1 MVNVE
6 FEARGILATE
16 PAGNYER
23 WALEIFRRR
32 FAKAKE
38 NVEVAEAEYKEAAKG
53 GTFTK
58 EEAAAHTKRWN
69 EACTR
74 QSITRAWLSELV
86 RDIVG
91 ELEFAK
97 KLDKWAAE
105 DPEWKFAALPG
116 SAEEKRDK
124 ALEEAAKIM
133 ESDINDVIQYE
144 IGFSR
149 IEGGRRRG
157 CSGRKRAIVEAY
169 EKRVAE
175 IEEEYYATRM

>member
-1 MVNVE
+1 MANVE
-6 FEARGILATE
+6 FEARGILASE
-16 PAGNYER
+16 PAGDYER

-32 FAKAKE
+32 YAKAKKE
-38 NVEVAEAEYKEAAKG
+38 VEVAEAEYKEAAKG

-74 QSITRAWLSELV
+74 QSITRAWLSQLV
-86 RDIVG
+86 SDIVG

-97 KLDKWAAE
+97 KLDKWARE
-105 DPEWKFAALPG
+105 DPEWKFATLPG

-124 ALEEAAKIM
+124 ALVEAVKMM
-133 ESDINDVIQYE
+133 ESDMDDILQDE

-149 IEGGRRRG
+149 IEGGRRGGR
-157 CSGRKRAIVEAY
+157 GRKRAIVEAY
-169 EKRVAE
+169 EKRVAA
-175 IEEEYYATRM
+175 IEEEYYASRT